1 MTQDEL
7 LEALKN
13 GDIAIIPTDTVYGLV
28 GDATNEETIKKVYDI
43 KQRDKDKPLLI
54 LVSDLEMLKE
64 YVDYINPL
72 EKEIINKYWPG
83 PLTMI
88 LKKSNKVSNSL
99 TSFNTIGIRIPDD
112 VNLRE
117 LIKKLNKPIFSTSAN
132 ISGEETITNIN
143 MLEENIKKQVKFIV
157 DGGTINN
164 DPSSIIKVENNK
176 IIFLR
181 EGLISNKIKKEFKNN
196 L

>member
-112 VNLRE
+112 VNLRD